1 MRIED
6 TLAIATPEPPPGS
19 PETGRVDNMGAWLGG
34 SDVSYKDA
42 LEWRWIAGE
51 FEKPGPAT
59 VWSRLKFPLIEGT
72 SVLSDERGRVG
83 VTTQSLLV
91 TRRR

>member
-6 TLAIATPEPPPGS
+6 TLAIATPGS
-19 PETGRVDNMGAWLGG
+19 PATGRVDNMGAWLG
-34 SDVSYKDA
+34 VH
-42 LEWRWIAGE
+42 LERPPAGE
-51 FEKPGPAT
+51 WMAMDART
-59 VWSRLKFPLIEGT
+59 RLGDAGAGLCT

-83 VTTQSLLV
+83 VTTQTLLV